1 MFLLSNIK
9 LQPMYKD
16 DDLSEA
22 AANKLST
29 NAENIKNLKII
40 KKSVDARKK
49 TDIHFV
55 LTLAVELYNTN
66 EIKCEKYT
74 EPKMLEIPKKS
85 SHEKPVIAG
94 FGPAGMFAA
103 LVLARAGMKPVVLE
117 RGKRV
122 DERTADINSF
132 NEGNGLNVNSNMQFG
147 EGGAGTFS
155 DGKLGTG
162 IKSELID
169 FIYKTFAKKGAPK
182 EILYSSKPHIG
193 SDRLP
198 CVVREIRNEIL
209 SLGGE
214 IRFKTT
220 LTGIITEKGVL
231 TNVITDKGSIET
243 KTLLIATGHS
253 ARDTFE
259 FLYNNGI
266 EMVAKPFSVG
276 TRIEH
281 LQEKISRSQ
290 YGEMYDRL
298 PAADYKLSSHLKNGL
313 SVYTFCMCPGGY
325 VAGAAS
331 EEGGIV
337 TNGYSEQKR
346 DGVNANSAV
355 LVGVTPSVFGNNPMS
370 GIAFQRSI
378 ERSAFE
384 ISGTYKA
391 PCQTVG
397 DFLRGIPTQEFK
409 SVLPTYL
416 PGVIK
421 SDISACLPQFV
432 VNALREGLQCFDKKI
447 KGFAEPDSLLTA
459 PETRSS
465 SPLRIVRNQQMESN
479 IGGIYPI
486 GEGSGYTG
494 GITSSAVDGI
504 KAALFLLNK

>member
-1 MFLLSNIK
+1 
-9 LQPMYKD
+9 MYKD
-16 DDLSEA
+16 EDLYEA
-22 AANKLST
+22 AAKTLST
-29 NAENIKNLKII
+29 NAQNIKNLKII
-40 KKSVDARKK
+40 KKSIDARKK
-49 TDIHFV
+49 SDVHFV
-55 LTLAVELYNTN
+55 LTLAVELNN
-66 EIKCEKYT
+66 SKGIKLEKYA

-85 SHEKPVIAG
+85 SNEKPVIAG

-122 DERTADINSF
+122 DERAEDINTF
-132 NEGNGLNVNSNMQFG
+132 HKGGKLHVNSNMQFG

-162 IKSELID
+162 IKSEFID
-169 FIYKTFAKKGAPK
+169 FVYKTFAQKGAPE

-214 IRFKTT
+214 IRFETT
-220 LTGIITEKGVL
+220 LTGVITEKGEL

-243 KTLLIATGHS
+243 KTLFLATGHS

-259 FLYNNGI
+259 ILYNSGTQ
-266 EMVAKPFSVG
+266 MAAKPFSVG
-276 TRIEH
+276 ARIEH

-290 YGEMYDRL
+290 YGDMWGKL
-298 PAADYKLSSHLKNGL
+298 PAADYKLSCHLNSGL

-346 DGVNANSAV
+346 DGANANSAV

-370 GIAFQRSI
+370 GIAFQRGI

-391 PCQTVG
+391 PCQMVG
-397 DFLRGIPTQEFK
+397 DFLRGIPTKEFG

-416 PGVIK
+416 PGVVK

-432 VNALREGLQCFDKKI
+432 VNALKEGLLCFDKKI
-447 KGFAEPDSLLTA
+447 KGFSEYDSLLTA

-479 IGGIYPI
+479 ISGIYPI
-486 GEGSGYTG
+486 GEGSGYAG